1 MNSDRRFAI
10 GIFYFADVEAYALFS
25 NTFVLLVNNDI
36 VISLVRNHSK
46 GYLMHQEHPGHTDTP
61 KIDPWLLF
69 VILMLMALMQTTTD
83 QYIPSLPAITTALN
97 STEASIQ
104 LTISMFMLG
113 LSLSHIFYGPLSD
126 KIGRKPPLMFGVGL
140 SILGSLVCFFAP
152 NVSVLILGRFLQGF
166 GIGCCNSVGRS
177 LVRDLFTD
185 RLLAKIGSYVGVVSI
200 FIMAAS
206 PTLGGFI
213 QEMAGWKANFMFLF
227 VFGILVWLLAFSIL
241 PETNKHLNP
250 EATKI
255 KVMAKNYFTLLRSK
269 IFVGYTLCAC
279 FAFAGMVSY
288 LTIAPFLFQNTMGL
302 SPLEFGRLTFFI
314 AGAICFSGIVNSQ
327 LVMRKGISFM
337 VCTGVLFMIAGGL
350 SLLLITM
357 LGWSQ
362 IYFIMISMTL
372 FSAGAGFTF
381 INAFA
386 GAFHPFPQMAGTVGA
401 LYASMQDLS
410 AALTSGFIAGIK
422 GYGQYSLAM
431 ILLILGLS
439 SLVAWYYL
447 GLQDDAISN

>member
-1 MNSDRRFAI
+1 
-10 GIFYFADVEAYALFS
+10 
-25 NTFVLLVNNDI
+25 
-36 VISLVRNHSK
+36 
-46 GYLMHQEHPGHTDTP
+46 MHQVQTSQMNTP
-61 KIDPWLLF
+61 KIDLWLVF

-83 QYIPSLPAITTALN
+83 QYIPSLPAITKAFN

-104 LTISMFMLG
+104 LTISIFMFG
-113 LSLSHIFYGPLSD
+113 LSISHVFYGPLSD

-140 SILGSLVCFFAP
+140 SILGSLLCFLAP
-152 NVSVLILGRFLQGF
+152 TVSILILGRFLQGF

-213 QEMAGWKANFMFLF
+213 QEQAGWRANFLFLL
-227 VFGILVWLLAFSIL
+227 VFGVLVWILAFSIL
-241 PETNKHLNP
+241 PETNKQLNP

-255 KVMAKNYFTLLRSK
+255 QVMARNYFTLLRSK
-269 IFVGYTLCAC
+269 AFLGYTLCAC

-288 LTIAPFLFQNTMGL
+288 LTIAPFLFQGVLGL

-327 LVMRKGISFM
+327 LVMHKGIAFM
-337 VCTGVLFMIAGGL
+337 VCMGVLFMIAGGL
-350 SLLLITM
+350 SLLIITM

-362 IYFIMISMTL
+362 VHFIMFPIAL

-386 GAFHPFPQMAGTVGA
+386 GAFHPFPKMAGTVGA

-410 AALTSGFIAGIK
+410 AALTSGFIAVFK
-422 GYGQYSLAM
+422 GYGQYSLAI
-431 ILLILGLS
+431 ILLTLGLS

-447 GLQDDAISN
+447 ALQDEIISN